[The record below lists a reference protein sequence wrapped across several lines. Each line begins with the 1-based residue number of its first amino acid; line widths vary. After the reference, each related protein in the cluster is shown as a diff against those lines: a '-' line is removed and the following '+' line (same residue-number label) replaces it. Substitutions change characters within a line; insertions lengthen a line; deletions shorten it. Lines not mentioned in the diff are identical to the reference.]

1 MNPIHET
8 VRFSRDLA
16 PQALFS
22 LTFAAVCAAVTGLHA
37 QTAPVPGQ
45 DGPIELEVFTVT
57 GSNIKRLD
65 QEKVLP
71 VTVIDRDAME
81 ARNAATPVQLL
92 MALPQMVNVPINE
105 SNATGAVARGDVAAV
120 NLRGI
125 GSGNTL
131 VLLNGRRLATHPVTQ
146 NENGVLATSVNV
158 NQLPTRGLARIDV
171 LRDGASAIYGSDAVA
186 GVVNYLTDMAFRGVE
201 LNLRISVP
209 EQAGGRL
216 ESAAVTYGIE
226 FAGGRGRWVSMIEAF
241 QRDELYLRD
250 RSFSADADKTAR
262 APAPFN
268 VSTSAFF
275 DRNSSGPFPSFR
287 VGTSTQ
293 TRFIVPAAG
302 GGAAIVTGTP
312 ARTGVTADYYY
323 NINSD
328 QMAFPR
334 TRRLNWS
341 NRAEYDLGDRLTAF
355 GEFSYYDAM
364 SWFNRSPLPYASTAD
379 RLLVVAADNPYN
391 PFGSRF
397 FSPTG
402 APNSDGTARL
412 TGTPQTVN
420 ILSKRIMDMG
430 QERTDVTSDTLRL
443 LGGLRGKLFDTW
455 SWESAAYYTR
465 ARTTDTVQNALRE
478 SRLLAAALRTD
489 ANAFNP
495 FGYTFKIDAG
505 AVVPDKAYINPASVM
520 DPIYDQ
526 LPNIGE
532 TSIASV
538 DFRASGNVW
547 ELWSGPLAVAVGG
560 EYRNE
565 KLSHTRPPYAGL
577 NPADSGLSTDDND
590 FVQASATA
598 NIIGERTV
606 ASVYAEAV
614 LPLVAPKNG
623 IPLVQSLELNAS
635 MRHEHYDDFGNATK
649 PKFGANWKPLPWI
662 MVRGSYNE
670 GFRAPN
676 LAVFNQRP
684 RTIVQAYPDS
694 FRVQI
699 TGLATDGNTNRTYV
713 SSGSS
718 SLQPEES
725 KGRSFGLVA
734 DVPAVKGLSFNVDY
748 WRIEQSNVIESDTSA
763 DILASDN
770 ALLLAY
776 TQQQLTAGVAVGS
789 IDVGSGTAAYKGDPR
804 AIRSTVISSAELAL
818 FAAYNAAR
826 PAAQQ
831 IAPYG
836 SLVQQ
841 KRAFS
846 NRSLSRLEGVD
857 FGVNY
862 HLPELP
868 FGHVSVASDWT
879 HFDDYFTT
887 LPDSTTT
894 DLRVGQNGTSRWRGN
909 ATLTW
914 RKGAWRAGL
923 GAYYTG
929 GYLDTG
935 ASTNAATYESL
946 GAPAYITKVFDQGR
960 DNYYFRVGDTTS
972 YNAYLAYRFG
982 QGSSQWLRNTSVR
995 LSVDNL
1001 TDVEP
1006 PFSSDI
1012 VGYNVSVYGNLA
1024 FGRTVSLEFTRRF

>member
-1 MNPIHET
+1 MSSLHGI

-16 PQALFS
+16 SQSLFS
-22 LTFAAVCAAVTGLHA
+22 LTFAAVCAAATGLQA
-37 QTAPVPGQ
+37 QTAAPAK
-45 DGPIELEVFTVT
+45 DKLIELEVYTVT

-81 ARNAATPVQLL
+81 ARNAVTPVQMLA
-92 MALPQMVNVPINE
+92 ALPQMVNVPINE

-146 NENGVLATSVNV
+146 NEDGVLATSVNV
-158 NQLPTRGLARIDV
+158 NQLPTRGLDRIEV

-186 GVVNYLTDMAFRGVE
+186 GVVNYLTDMAFRGAE
-201 LNLRISVP
+201 INLRIGVP
-209 EQAGGRL
+209 EQAGGQL
-216 ESAAVTYGIE
+216 ESAALTYGTD

-250 RSFSADADKTAR
+250 RPFSADADKTAR

-268 VSTSAFF
+268 ATTSSFF

-293 TRFIVPAAG
+293 TRFIVPASG
-302 GGAAIVTGTP
+302 GGAAIATGTP

-323 NINSD
+323 NTNSD

-341 NRAEYDLGDRLTAF
+341 NRAEFDLSERLTAF

-364 SWFNRSPLPYASTAD
+364 SWFSRSPLPYSSSAD

-397 FSPTG
+397 FSSTG
-402 APNSDGTARL
+402 APNADGTARL

-420 ILSKRIMDMG
+420 ILSSRIMDMG
-430 QERTDVTSDTLRL
+430 QERTEITSDALRL
-443 LGGLRGKLFDTW
+443 LGGFRGQLFDTW

-465 ARTTDTVQNALRE
+465 ARTTDTVLNALRE
-478 SRLLAAALRTD
+478 SRMLAAALRTD
-489 ANAFNP
+489 ASAFNP
-495 FGYTFKIDAG
+495 FGYTFKIDG
-505 AVVPDKAYINPASVM
+505 SAVVPDKAYLNPASVM
-520 DPIYDQ
+520 DKIYDV
-526 LPNIGE
+526 LPNNGE

-538 DFRASGNVW
+538 DFRASGTVW

-565 KLSHTRPPYAGL
+565 KLSHTRPPYAGQ
-577 NPADSGLSTDDND
+577 NPADSGLNTNDND
-590 FVQASATA
+590 FIQASATSD
-598 NIIGERTV
+598 IIGERTV
-606 ASVYAEAV
+606 ASLYAETV

-635 MRHEHYDDFGNATK
+635 VRGEHYDDFGDATK

-662 MVRGSYNE
+662 MARSSFNE

-676 LAVFNQRP
+676 LAVLNQRP
-684 RTIVQAYPDS
+684 RTIIQAYPDS

-725 KGRSFGLVA
+725 KGRSFGLVV
-734 DVPAVKGLSFNVDY
+734 DVPAVKGLSFNADY
-748 WRIEQSNVIESDTSA
+748 WRIEQSNVIQSDTSA

-776 TQQQLTAGVAVGS
+776 TQQQLSAGIAVGA
-789 IDVGSGTAAYKGDPR
+789 IDVGSGTAGYKGDPR
-804 AIRSTVISSAELAL
+804 AIRSVTISAAELAL
-818 FAAYNAAR
+818 FTAYNAAR
-826 PAAQQ
+826 PAAQR

-836 SLVQQ
+836 ALVSQ

-846 NRSLSRLEGVD
+846 NRSLTRLEGVD
-857 FGVNY
+857 FGMNY
-862 HLPELP
+862 YLPELP
-868 FGHVSVASDWT
+868 FGNFSVASDWT
-879 HFDDYFTT
+879 HFNEYFTT
-887 LPDSTTT
+887 LPGGTTT
-894 DLRVGQNGTSRWRGN
+894 DLKAGQDGTTRWRGN

-914 RKGAWRAGL
+914 RKAAWRAGL
-923 GAYYTG
+923 GAYYIG
-929 GYLDTG
+929 SYVDTG
-935 ASTNAATYESL
+935 ASTDATTYASL
-946 GAPAYITKVFDQGR
+946 GEPGYIIKVFDQGR
-960 DNYYFRVGDTTS
+960 DNYYYSVGATTS

-982 QGSSQWLRNTSVR
+982 QGSSKWMRNTTVR
-995 LSVDNL
+995 LSVENL
-1001 TDVEP
+1001 TNAQP

-1024 FGRTVSLEFTRRF
+1024 FGRTFSLEFTRRF